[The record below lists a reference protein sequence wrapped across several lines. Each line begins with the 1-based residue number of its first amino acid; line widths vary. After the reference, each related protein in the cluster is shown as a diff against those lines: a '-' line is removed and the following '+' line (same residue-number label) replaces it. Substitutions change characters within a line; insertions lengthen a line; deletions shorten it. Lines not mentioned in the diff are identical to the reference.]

1 MKYCQSPNCH
11 WYNTKDRLK
20 GSGEN
25 KSYQTRK
32 ASSFSFGGGN
42 FCTLKCQDD
51 WFELYGNR
59 AVDYFGRIT
68 TPKKRNKGVPDYY
81 DLRRQTVERL
91 YGTEIAWWDDSLDW
105 NRISQEI
112 ENTINQSTN

>member
-32 ASSFSFGGGN
+32 ASSFNFGGGN
-42 FCTLKCQDD
+42 FCTLKCQDN
-51 WFELYGNR
+51 WFRAYGNM
-59 AVDYFGRIT
+59 AIDYFGRIT

-91 YGTEIAWWDDSLDW
+91 YGTEISWWDDSLDW

-112 ENTINQSTN
+112 ENTINQQNN

>member
-1 MKYCQSPNCH
+1 MKYCQNPRCH
-11 WYNTKDRLK
+11 YYDTDDRLK

-25 KSYQTRK
+25 KTYQTRK
-32 ASSFSFGGGN
+32 RSKFYYGNGN

-51 WFELYGNR
+51 WFRAYGNM
-59 AVDYFGRIT
+59 AIDYFGRIT

>member
-11 WYNTKDRLK
+11 WYNTQDRLK

-32 ASSFSFGGGN
+32 ASKFYFGNGN
-42 FCTLKCQDD
+42 FCTLKCQDN
-51 WFELYGNR
+51 WFKAYGNM
-59 AVDYFGRIT
+59 AIDHFGRMT
-68 TPKKRNKGVPDYY
+68 TPKKRNKNAPDYF
-81 DLRRQTVERL
+81 DLREQTVERL
-91 YGTEIAWWDDSLDW
+91 YGSGVRWWNTNVDFD
-105 NRISQEI
+105 RVSQEI